1 MVEFEKVDMDEFIAG
16 CVQRFCSVCG
26 KEIRQ
31 KETGRPRKFCSDPCR
46 RRYWKAHP
54 KPEHWDSY
62 HEQVCP
68 DIADGY
74 DDTNWAQDRFRKY
87 VSGELQVGKCSGA
100 PRSGISDLRQAH
112 QDISIIQT
120 VQDTVPDPKPY
131 EKLDEA
137 HTYSPG
143 CAEFEDIELYPNNK
157 GYGDPIY

>member
-68 DIADGY
+68 VCGRTFFARHENKRQRRYCSRACANRGRTLKGEGY
-74 DDTNWAQDRFRKY
+74 ENSNTESDP
-87 VSGELQVGKCSGA
+87 GK
-100 PRSGISDLRQAH
+100 
-112 QDISIIQT
+112 
-120 VQDTVPDPKPY
+120 
-131 EKLDEA
+131 
-137 HTYSPG
+137 
-143 CAEFEDIELYPNNK
+143 
-157 GYGDPIY
+157 